1 MACILSSFAICFSAD
16 HAPWRPCQAGS
27 RGEGCIPHSGDD
39 EFRKLSKEAGLP
51 RWHSGQ
57 ESACQCRKRKKHVL
71 DPWVRKISWR
81 RKWQPTLVFLP
92 GKSYGQRR
100 LVGYSPWGCK
110 ESDTTEHAQ
119 KKHINREVWKE
130 KFKQVLQRKGE
141 RDKKQRLKTK

>member
-1 MACILSSFAICFSAD
+1 M
-16 HAPWRPCQAGS
+16 
-27 RGEGCIPHSGDD
+27 
-39 EFRKLSKEAGLP
+39 
-51 RWHSGQ
+51 
-57 ESACQCRKRKKHVL
+57 
-71 DPWVRKISWR
+71 
-81 RKWQPTLVFLP
+81 QPTLVFLP